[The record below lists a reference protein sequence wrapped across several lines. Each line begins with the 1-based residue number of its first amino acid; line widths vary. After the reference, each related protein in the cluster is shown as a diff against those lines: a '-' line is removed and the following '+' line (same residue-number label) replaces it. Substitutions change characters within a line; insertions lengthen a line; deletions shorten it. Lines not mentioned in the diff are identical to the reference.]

1 MPASGGILRYLRAK
15 GSVDAR
21 SVNVQVRE
29 ACVRAL
35 AEFPADRP
43 LRVLELGG
51 GAGGAFRYWMSL
63 LLPFRRV
70 EFTATDRDGGLLEA
84 YREAVA
90 SLAGELG
97 FPVAGDQPDR
107 LRIQDGER
115 VIDLRLRRVVAPEG
129 FPREDE
135 GSFDLM
141 VAQSFWDLV
150 PPGTAPA
157 LGRYLL
163 APRGL
168 FYATLTFSGGTRFA
182 PPHELDR
189 QLLHCYHAT
198 MAGER
203 GGDPYAGE
211 RLLGHVRMPGS
222 GFSELAT
229 GRSDWRVNPTDEGY
243 VADEKFFLLTVLGFI
258 EKELLTSTEV
268 RDDQLDWWMGIR
280 RRQLADGQLSYA
292 ARQQDV
298 VARRDA

>member
-1 MPASGGILRYLRAK
+1 MPASGGVLRYLKAK

-21 SVNVQVRE
+21 SVNLQVRE

-35 AEFPADRP
+35 AELPADRP

-63 LLPFRRV
+63 LVPFRRV

-107 LRIQDGER
+107 LRIEDGER

-163 APRGL
+163 APGGL

-189 QLLHCYHAT
+189 QLLHCYHAS
-198 MAGER
+198 MGGER

-222 GFSELAT
+222 GSSELAT
-229 GRSDWRVNPTDEGY
+229 GRSDWRVIPTDEGY
-243 VADEKFFLLTVLGFI
+243 VADERFFLLTVLGFI

-280 RRQLADGQLSYA
+280 RRQLADGQLSYT
-292 ARQQDV
+292 ARQQDL
-298 VARRDA
+298 VARRDG

>member
-1 MPASGGILRYLRAK
+1 MPASGGVLRYLRAK

-292 ARQQDV
+292 ARQQDL

>member
-51 GAGGAFRYWMSL
+51 GAGG
-63 LLPFRRV
+63 
-70 EFTATDRDGGLLEA
+70 
-84 YREAVA
+84 
-90 SLAGELG
+90 
-97 FPVAGDQPDR
+97 QPDR

-258 EKELLTSTEV
+258 EKELLSSTEV

-292 ARQQDV
+292 ARQQDL

>member
-1 MPASGGILRYLRAK
+1 MPASGGVLRYLRAK

-21 SVNVQVRE
+21 SVNLRVRE

-35 AEFPADRP
+35 AELPADRP
-43 LRVLELGG
+43 VRVLELGG

-63 LLPFRRV
+63 LLPFQRV
-70 EFTATDRDGGLLEA
+70 EFTAVDRDRGLLEA
-84 YREAVA
+84 YRDEVV
-90 SLAGELG
+90 SLAGERGLS
-97 FPVAGDQPDR
+97 VAGDTPDR
-107 LRIQDGER
+107 LRLEGDGR
-115 VIDLRLRRVVAPEG
+115 SIDLRLRKTVLPEG
-129 FPREDE
+129 FRKQDE
-135 GSFDLM
+135 ASFELM

-150 PPGTAPA
+150 PAGTALA
-157 LGRYLL
+157 LGRQLL
-163 APRGL
+163 APGGL
-168 FYATLTFSGGTRFA
+168 FYATLTFSGGTRFT

-189 QLLHCYHAT
+189 QLLHCYHAS
-198 MAGER
+198 MGGER

-211 RLLGHVRMPGS
+211 RLLGHLRMPGS

-243 VADEKFFLLTVLGFI
+243 LADEKYFLLTVLGFI

-292 ARQQDV
+292 ARQQDL
-298 VARRDA
+298 VARRDG

>member
-90 SLAGELG
+90 SLAGELR

-292 ARQQDV
+292 ARQQDL